1 MTIAASLLP
10 EFDQEMANTRRMLE
24 RVPDG
29 KADWRPHEK
38 SMPLGRLA
46 THLGELPQWASN
58 AVTLDELDIAP
69 PDGGPFVPTILEKT
83 AEILEL
89 FDKNIAEARGHIAGA
104 DDATMMKGW
113 TLKVGGQDAFTM
125 PKIAVIRTWVMNHML
140 HHRGQLSVYLRLL
153 GQPLPAI
160 YGPSADESP
169 M

>member
-1 MTIAASLLP
+1 MTIAATLLP

-29 KADWRPHEK
+29 KNDWKPHEK

-46 THLGELPQWASN
+46 THLGELPQWATN

-69 PDGGPFVPTILEKT
+69 PDAGPFVPTILEQT
-83 AEILEL
+83 SEILEL
-89 FDKNIAEARGHIAGA
+89 FDKNVAESRGRIAGA

-113 TLKVGGQDAFTM
+113 TFKVGGQAAFTM
-125 PKIAVIRTWVMNHML
+125 PKIVVIRSFVMNHML

-153 GQPLPAI
+153 GQRLPAI

>member
-1 MTIAASLLP
+1 MTIAESLIP

-29 KADWRPHEK
+29 KSDWRPHEK

-69 PDGGPFVPTILEKT
+69 PEAGEFVPTVVERT
-83 AEILEL
+83 SEILDL
-89 FDKNIAEARGHIAGA
+89 FDRNVAEARAHIAA
-104 DDATMMKGW
+104 SDDATLMKGW
-113 TLKVGGQDAFTM
+113 TFKVGGHSAFTL
-125 PKIAVIRTWVMNHML
+125 PKIAVIRSFVMNHML

-153 GQPLPAI
+153 DQPLPAI
-160 YGPSADESP
+160 YGPSADEQP

>member
-10 EFDQEMANTRRMLE
+10 EFDQEMASARRMLE

-29 KADWRPHEK
+29 KTDWRPHEK

-69 PDGGPFVPTILEKT
+69 PDAGPFVPTILEKT
-83 AEILEL
+83 SEILEL
-89 FDKNIAEARGHIAGA
+89 FDKNVAEARGHIAGA
-104 DDATMMKGW
+104 DDATMTRGW
-113 TLKVGGQDAFTM
+113 TFKVGGQDAFTL
-125 PKIAVIRTWVMNHML
+125 PKIAVIRSFVMNHL
-140 HHRGQLSVYLRLL
+140 IHHRGQLSVYLRLL